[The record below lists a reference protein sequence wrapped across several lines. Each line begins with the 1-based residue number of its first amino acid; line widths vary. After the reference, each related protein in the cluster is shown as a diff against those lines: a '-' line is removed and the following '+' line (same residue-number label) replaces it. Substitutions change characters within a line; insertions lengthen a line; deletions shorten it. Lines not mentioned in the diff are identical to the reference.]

1 MNALLRLRRRALQ
14 TFFRWLYRRGAWSYD
29 LVAAAVSLGRW
40 QDWVLSTLPWL
51 TGPRVLELG
60 FGPGYLQAA
69 LCTRG
74 VQVYGLDASAYM
86 ARLARRRVQSRCRG
100 ASALRLVL
108 AQAQAA
114 PFAAAAFDQI
124 VATFPSEY
132 IFQVQSL
139 RELRR
144 LLRPGGELLI
154 LPMAWVTGSAPW
166 ERAAAALFRVTG
178 QSGPRRAD
186 WQAFFAPPF
195 RQAGFSL
202 QTRLLRLPSGSAL
215 LLHAA
220 RV

>member
-1 MNALLRLRRRALQ
+1 MKRILRLRQRALQ
-14 TFFRWLYRRGAWSYD
+14 TFFRWLYHRGAWSYD

-51 TGPRVLELG
+51 PGPRVLELG
-60 FGPGYLQAA
+60 FGPGHLQTA
-69 LCTRG
+69 LCARG
-74 VQVYGLDASAYM
+74 VQVFGLDASAHM
-86 ARLARRRVQSRCRG
+86 AQLARRRVQPC
-100 ASALRLVL
+100 RLVL

-132 IFQVQSL
+132 IFQPRSL

-166 ERAAAALFRVTG
+166 ERAAAALFRITG

-186 WQAFFAPPF
+186 WQALFAPPF
-195 RQAGFSL
+195 RQAGFDL
-202 QTRLLRLPSGSAL
+202 QTRLLDLPSGSVL
-215 LLHAA
+215 LLHARPHPA
-220 RV
+220 PR